1 MNTANPYRS
10 RLPAPSDVNTDEHE
24 VALENQKSAHEM
36 HTKPTKL
43 TKALPKTAAAYWL
56 AKVHKPGSSPHYNVQ
71 IAHRKQ
77 RHRFPLETADKAIAA
92 ERARDRY
99 LHIVAHGW
107 DATLEK
113 FKPEAVKAMKIATIG
128 SWLES
133 VKATAEIRP
142 ATFTNYANSIR
153 QIASEIEEI
162 GDQPATDEHGEP
174 KRDRRKRIVYLS
186 RFNAQGGG
194 NALWLAKV
202 DALPLSILTA
212 AAAQKWKLAY
222 IDRAGASPDAR
233 RRAENTATSRLRSA
247 RALFSAEAREFASA
261 DLILP
266 DPLPFASAFDFQ
278 GGRKKKKKKA
288 NTAYQ
293 SKIDAAELIDK
304 AKQELTG
311 EPFKIFALGLLCGL
325 RKREI
330 DLLTWSQVDFT
341 KGVVRIERTEYFTPK
356 SEDSTGEVDLDAELL
371 AMLRGWKATASGP
384 FVIESARAPRHES
397 SRVYY
402 RCESDFASLYAWL
415 RKHGVKAQKPLHELR
430 KELGAILA
438 SAHGIFAA
446 QSVLR
451 HAQISTTA
459 AYYTDKKRR
468 ITAGLGALFSSP
480 TANVVEADFKPT
492 ESGPTT
498 KRRAH
503 RDGK

>member
-1 MNTANPYRS
+1 MSTRNQGKS
-10 RLPAPSDVNTDEHE
+10 RLPAPFDVNTAEHE
-24 VALENQKSAHEM
+24 VAPENQKSAHEM
-36 HTKPTKL
+36 HTKPTKA

-56 AKVHKPGSSPHYNVQ
+56 AKVHKPGSSPHYNAQ

-77 RHRFPLETADKAIAA
+77 RHRFPLETADRAIAA

-107 DATLEK
+107 PATLEK
-113 FKPEAVKAMKIATIG
+113 FKPEAVKALKIATIG

-153 QIASEIEEI
+153 QIASEIEGI

-222 IDRAGASPDAR
+222 IDKAGASPDAR

-247 RALFSAEAREFASA
+247 RALFSAEAREFAGA

-266 DPLPFASAFDFQ
+266 NPLPFVSSFDLK
-278 GGRKKKKKKA
+278 GGRKKKKKPNA
-288 NTAYQ
+288 AYQ

-304 AKQELTG
+304 AKKELTG

-371 AMLRGWKATASGP
+371 AMLRGWKATSSGP

-402 RCESDFASLYAWL
+402 RCESDFAALYAWL

-468 ITAGLGALFSSP
+468 ITAGLGALLTASP
-480 TANVVEADFKPT
+480 ANVVEADFKPAQKV
-492 ESGPTT
+492 SKS
-498 KRRAH
+498 KREARTA
-503 RDGK
+503 

>member
-1 MNTANPYRS
+1 MSTRNQGKS
-10 RLPAPSDVNTDEHE
+10 RLPAPFEVNTAEHK
-24 VALENQKSAHEM
+24 VTPENQKSAHEM
-36 HTKPTKL
+36 HTKPTKV

-56 AKVHKPGSSPHYNVQ
+56 AKVHKPGSSPHYNAQ

-77 RHRFPLETADKAIAA
+77 RHRFPLETADRAIAA

-107 DATLEK
+107 PATLEK
-113 FKPEAVKAMKIATIG
+113 FKPEAVKALKIATIG

-153 QIASEIEEI
+153 QIASEIEGI

-222 IDRAGASPDAR
+222 IEKAGASPDAR

-266 DPLPFASAFDFQ
+266 DPLPFVSSFDLK
-278 GGRKKKKKKA
+278 GGRKKKKKPNA
-288 NTAYQ
+288 AYQ
-293 SKIDAAELIDK
+293 SKIDAGELIAK
-304 AKQELTG
+304 ARQELTG

-384 FVIESARAPRHES
+384 FVIESARVPRHES

-402 RCESDFASLYAWL
+402 RCDSDFATLYAWL

-468 ITAGLGALFSSP
+468 ITAGLGALLTASP
-480 TANVVEADFKPT
+480 SNIVEADFKSAQKASKFKQ
-492 ESGPTT
+492 EAL
-498 KRRAH
+498 RA
-503 RDGK
+503 